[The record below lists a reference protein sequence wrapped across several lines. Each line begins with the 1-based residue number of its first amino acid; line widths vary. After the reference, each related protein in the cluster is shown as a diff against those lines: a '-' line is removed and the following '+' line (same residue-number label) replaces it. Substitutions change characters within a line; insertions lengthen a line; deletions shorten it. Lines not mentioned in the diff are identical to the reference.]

1 MSSGTSL
8 FKQDADGAL
17 HIWIGGPFA
26 VVEVVVVFL
35 IVVQGADLIQGFGMV
50 GTDFLGQLE
59 VFLGG
64 QWMHARRDARLKKEG
79 AVGAHLVEVQ
89 VHVRQPALEYTYA
102 ISGFRMLH
110 RQPVAVEVKPVVV
123 GTSSRP
129 GLVEFAL
136 CWIAVHVVGLVGV
149 DPGSKAVETIR
160 VDGWVQ

>member
-8 FKQDADGAL
+8 LKQDADGAL
-17 HIWIGGPFA
+17 HIRIGRPFA

-35 IVVQGADLIQGFGMV
+35 VVVQGADLVQGFGMV
-50 GTDFLGQLE
+50 GTDLLGQLE
-59 VFLGG
+59 VFLRG
-64 QWMHARRDARLKKEG
+64 QRMDARRDAWLKKEG
-79 AVGAHLVEVQ
+79 AVGAHFVEVQ

-123 GTSSRP
+123 GSTSRP

-136 CWIAVHVVGLVGV
+136 CRVAVHVIGFVGV
-149 DPGSKAVETIR
+149 DPGSKAVESIGI
-160 VDGWVQ
+160 DGWIQ